1 MTGNTTRAARLEA
14 AAGWYAE
21 LQDEALA
28 ADVWERFC
36 LWERD
41 PANAAAFREIEATLA
56 VLDRSRFARPKA
68 PVRPARLLGW
78 TGLIAAAAALAFG
91 VSSLLQSGTGPVP
104 APAPGPEPQI
114 HTTEIGEQREVSLT
128 DGSTVLLN
136 TATQLEVAFTEDER
150 LVRLAKGQALFDVQ
164 SGEVPFTVEAGG
176 RRTTALGTTF
186 DVYLMPDGLAVTL
199 VEGVVRIARVGT
211 DEGSFLAPGEQLRV
225 SGGEVRVLSVDTA
238 AVTGW
243 QAGMLQFRDAPL
255 GDVIAELNRYSE
267 VQLRLDDAAL
277 AGERLSGV
285 FKAGDQELFLES
297 LVLYLPVEGEL
308 HEDAILIK
316 RRSP

>member
-1 MTGNTTRAARLEA
+1 MTGNTSRAARLEA

-41 PANAAAFREIEATLA
+41 PANAAAFREIEAALA

-68 PVRPARLLGW
+68 SRRTPRLFAW
-78 TGLIAAAAALAFG
+78 TGAVAAAAALAFG
-91 VSSLLQSGTGPVP
+91 VFALTQPGTEPVP
-104 APAPGPEPQI
+104 APAPGPEPQL
-114 HTTEIGEQREVSLT
+114 HTTEVGEQREVRLA
-128 DGSTVLLN
+128 DGTTVLLN
-136 TATQLEVAFTEDER
+136 TATKLEVAFTEAERRVR
-150 LVRLAKGQALFDVQ
+150 LVKGQALFDVQ

-176 RRTTALGTTF
+176 RRTTALGTRF

-199 VEGVVRIARVGT
+199 VEGVVRVARAGT

-225 SGGEVRVLSVDTA
+225 SGGDVRVVPVDTA

-255 GDVIAELNRYSE
+255 GEVIAELNRYSD
-267 VQLRLDDAAL
+267 VQLRLDDDGL

-297 LVLYLPVEGEL
+297 LVLYLPVEGERTG
-308 HEDAILIK
+308 DVILVRT
-316 RRSP
+316 RRR

>member
-56 VLDRSRFARPKA
+56 ALDRSRFARPKVSRRT
-68 PVRPARLLGW
+68 PQIFVW
-78 TGLIAAAAALAFG
+78 TGMVAAAAALAFG
-91 VSSLLQSGTGPVP
+91 VFALTQPVTEP
-104 APAPGPEPQI
+104 APAPEPEPHI
-114 HTTEIGEQREVSLT
+114 HTTEIGEQREVRLA
-128 DGSTVLLN
+128 DGTNVLLN
-136 TATQLEVAFTEDER
+136 TATQVEVAFTEDER

-164 SGEVPFTVEAGG
+164 PGEVPFTVEAGE

-255 GDVIAELNRYSE
+255 GDVIAELNRYSQ
-267 VQLRLDDAAL
+267 VQLRVDDEGLAA
-277 AGERLSGV
+277 ERLSGV

-297 LVLYLPVEGEL
+297 LVLYLPVEVERAGEV
-308 HEDAILIK
+308 ILV
-316 RRSP
+316 RRLAR

>member
-21 LQDEALA
+21 LQDDALA

-56 VLDRSRFARPKA
+56 VLDRSRFARPRA

-91 VSSLLQSGTGPVP
+91 VFTLTQPATEP
-104 APAPGPEPQI
+104 APAPRPEPQI
-114 HTTEIGEQREVSLT
+114 HTTEIGEQREVRLA
-128 DGSTVLLN
+128 DGTTVLLN

-150 LVRLAKGQALFDVQ
+150 VVRLAKGQALFDVQ

-176 RRTTALGTTF
+176 RRTTALGTRF
-186 DVYLMPDGLAVTL
+186 DVYLARDVLAVTL
-199 VEGVVRIARVGT
+199 VEGVVRVARAGT

-255 GDVIAELNRYSE
+255 GDVIAELNRYSQ
-267 VQLRLDDAAL
+267 VQLRVDDEGL

-297 LVLYLPVEGEL
+297 LVLYLPVDIERQG
-308 HEDAILIK
+308 DLIVL
-316 RRSP
+316 RSPPP

>member
-1 MTGNTTRAARLEA
+1 MWRWQWPRSSG
-14 AAGWYAE
+14 AGWYAE
-21 LQDEALA
+21 LQDEGLA

-41 PANAAAFREIEATLA
+41 PANAAAFREIEAALA

-68 PVRPARLLGW
+68 SRRTLKIFAWMG
-78 TGLIAAAAALAFG
+78 AAAAAAAIAFAALTLAPPKA
-91 VSSLLQSGTGPVP
+91 GPMHAAVQ
-104 APAPGPEPQI
+104 APQR
-114 HTTEIGEQREVSLT
+114 HTTEIGEQREVRLA
-128 DGSTVLLN
+128 DGTTVLLN
-136 TATQLEVAFTEDER
+136 TATQLEVAFTEAERRVR
-150 LVRLAKGQALFDVQ
+150 LVKGQALFDVQ
-164 SGEVPFTVEAGG
+164 SGEVPFTVDAGG
-176 RRTTALGTTF
+176 RRTTALGTRF
-186 DVYLMPDGLAVTL
+186 DVYLMRDGLAVTL
-199 VEGVVRIARVGT
+199 VEGVVRVARAGT

-225 SGGEVRVLSVDTA
+225 SGGEVRIVPVDTA

-255 GDVIAELNRYSE
+255 GEVIAELNRYSD

-297 LVLYLPVEGEL
+297 LSIYLPVEAERAGEV
-308 HEDAILIK
+308 ILV
-316 RRSP
+316 RRRPG